1 MKVLLCHNYYQQAGG
16 ERVGVEAQAWLLRS
30 RGHEVVLYTE
40 HNATIAQYG
49 VRQKVGFLPGTVF
62 SRRTYERVRKL
73 VRLERPDVAHAHNV
87 FPLISPSVYLALD
100 AEGIPIVQTVH
111 NFRFLCPNG
120 LFYTRG
126 KVCERCKRGN
136 TLHAVWWRCYRNSY
150 LLSGLYGLTIGLHRR
165 LGTFDRISQFI
176 APTEFVAQ
184 KLTES
189 GLVGPGKVSVLGNF
203 LPDPLPEPGL
213 FNQRNRYVVFL
224 GRVSPEKGL
233 WTLVAAFKDLP
244 SVGLKI
250 LGDGPLVGALRNYVR
265 RHGLENVEIPGFVP
279 GEDRFRLLGQALA
292 SIVPSEWYEIFG
304 FSALESLAVGT
315 PVVASD
321 AGSLPY
327 LIEDGQNGLIFQAG
341 DSKDLREKV
350 LSLVNDPDKAL
361 MLGRRGRRLVEHKYS
376 ASAHYHGLMKIYA
389 EFLGVVNID
398 EIESGGG

>member
-16 ERVGVEAQAWLLRS
+16 ERVAVEAQVWLLRS

-40 HNATIAQYG
+40 DNTTIAEYG
-49 VRQKVGFLPGTVF
+49 VRQKVGFFPGTVF
-62 SRRTYERVRKL
+62 SRRAYERVRKL
-73 VRLERPDVAHAHNV
+73 ARLERPDVTHVHNV

-136 TLHAVWWRCYRNSY
+136 TLHAVRWRCHRNSY
-150 LLSGLYGLTIGLHRR
+150 LLSGLYALTIGLHRR
-165 LGTFDRISQFI
+165 LGTFDRISRFI

-184 KLTES
+184 KLSES
-189 GLVGPGKVSVLGNF
+189 GLVSPRKVSVLGHF
-203 LPDPLPEPGL
+203 LPSPLPEPA
-213 FNQRNRYVVFL
+213 FSNQRNRYVVFL
-224 GRVSPEKGL
+224 GRLSAEKGL

-244 SVGLKI
+244 DVGLKI

-265 RHGLENVEIPGFVP
+265 RYGLENVEIPGFVV
-279 GEDRFRLLGQALA
+279 GEDRFRVLRHAVA
-292 SIVPSEWYEIFG
+292 SVVPSEWHEVFP

-315 PVVASD
+315 PVIASD

-327 LIEDGQNGLIFQAG
+327 LIEDGQNGLIFEAG
-341 DSKDLREKV
+341 NSNDLREKV
-350 LSLVNDPDKAL
+350 LSLANDPDKAV

-376 ASAHYHGLMKIYA
+376 PSAHYHALMKIYA
-389 EFLGVVNID
+389 ECF
-398 EIESGGG
+398 GGEVFVKPIKC